1 MRIVINGWFSE
12 QLTTGSGQYLTA
24 LLEWLPRVGGEHE
37 FVVVGAGEAVNRQIA
52 NSKSANQQISK
63 TTDPRISESA
73 NQLMMNRESQDEPSH
88 TQHATRITFHASRFT
103 HHVSRLSPN
112 LAKLWFEQIAFPH
125 ACRRL
130 RADVAFVPYWG
141 SPLWRPCPVVV
152 TVHDLIPL
160 LLPLYRG
167 GPLQRAYTSL
177 VSRTARRA
185 DAVLTD
191 SAASKRDIVAHLG
204 IGPERVHAI
213 HLAADPRYRPVTDPA
228 ELARVRAKYGLPAE
242 PFLLYL
248 GGFDARKNVVRMI
261 EAYGRVI
268 RGQGSGVRD
277 QGTPDSCLLT
287 PVSCLRLV
295 IAGQLPTTDTPF
307 APDPRP
313 VVARLGLADR
323 VHFTGWVDEADKP
336 ALYALALGSVFV
348 SEYEGFG
355 LPVVEGM
362 AAAGQLDRDR

>member
-37 FVVVGAGEAVNRQIA
+37 FVVVGAGERGSGGAA
-52 NSKSANQQISK
+52 DQQIV
-63 TTDPRISESA
+63 DGRPH
-73 NQLMMNRESQDEPSH
+73 DELRN
-88 TQHATRITFHASRFT
+88 TQYVSSLTFD
-103 HHVSRLSPN
+103 VSRLTLLVTRYSSN

-141 SPLWRPCPVVV
+141 SPWQQPCPVVV

-167 GPLQRAYTSL
+167 GPLQRAYTWL
-177 VSRTARRA
+177 VSRTAHRA

-191 SAASKRDIVAHLG
+191 SAASQRDIVAHLS
-204 IGPERVHAI
+204 IPTERVRAI

-228 ELARVRAKYGLPAE
+228 ELARVRAKYSLPDE
-242 PFLLYL
+242 PFFLYL

-261 EAYGRVI
+261 EGYARMVERLTKDERRKTKGDEPSSFVLGPPSLVVAGR
-268 RGQGSGVRD
+268 
-277 QGTPDSCLLT
+277 
-287 PVSCLRLV
+287 
-295 IAGQLPTTDTPF
+295 LPATDTPF

-313 VVARLGLADR
+313 AVARLGLADR
-323 VHFTGWVDEADKP
+323 VRFTGWVDEADKP
-336 ALYALALGSVFV
+336 ALYSLALGSVFV
-348 SEYEGFG
+348 SEYEGYG

-362 AAAGQLDRDR
+362 GCFGAAAELSGVRG

>member
-24 LLEWLPRVGGEHE
+24 LLEWLPRAGGEHE
-37 FVVVGAGEAVNRQIA
+37 FVVVAPATDDRQP
-52 NSKSANQQISK
+52 
-63 TTDPRISESA
+63 TTDDAPR
-73 NQLMMNRESQDEPSH
+73 L
-88 TQHATRITFHASRFT
+88 TF
-103 HHVSRLSPN
+103 HVSRLTSHISRLSTN
-112 LAKLWFEQIAFPH
+112 LGKLWFEQIAFPH
-125 ACRRL
+125 ACRQL

-141 SPLWRPCPVVV
+141 SPWQRPCPVVV

-167 GPLQRAYTSL
+167 GPLQRTYTWL

-185 DAVLTD
+185 ATVLTD
-191 SAASKRDIVAHLG
+191 SEASKRDIVAHLG
-204 IGPERVHAI
+204 IEPERVHAI
-213 HLAADPRYRPVTDPA
+213 HLAADPRYRPVTDPV
-228 ELARVRAKYGLPAE
+228 ELARVRAKYGLPDE

-248 GGFDARKNVVRMI
+248 GGFDARKNAVRMI
-261 EAYGRVI
+261 EAYSRMIGRWTNDGRRWGDGARQSSIVH
-268 RGQGSGVRD
+268 R
-277 QGTPDSCLLT
+277 P
-287 PVSCLRLV
+287 PAFV
-295 IAGQLPTTDTPF
+295 IAGKLPTADTPF

-313 VVARLGLADR
+313 VVARLGLTDR

-336 ALYALALGSVFV
+336 ALYSLALGSVFV

-362 AAAGQLDRDR
+362 GRET